1 MSLYVNQLI
10 ASFCFLGLVIAT
22 SYVVNSLKL
31 EGINMYTYYP
41 FGYEYGICDEN
52 VLCDEDGL
60 WDEDE
65 LCDENANENSI
76 INNVKINSE

>member
-31 EGINMYTYYP
+31 EGINMYTLKP
-41 FGYEYGICDEN
+41 FGYEYGICDEDGI
-52 VLCDEDGL
+52 CDESAS
-60 WDEDE
+60 
-65 LCDENANENSI
+65 ANENSI